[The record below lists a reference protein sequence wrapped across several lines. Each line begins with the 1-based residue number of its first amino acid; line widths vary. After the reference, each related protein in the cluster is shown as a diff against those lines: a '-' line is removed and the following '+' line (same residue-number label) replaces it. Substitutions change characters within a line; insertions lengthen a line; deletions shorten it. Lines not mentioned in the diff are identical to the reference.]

1 MDIQSVAIGMNST
14 VDDDK
19 HIILLDFDEVTI
31 DDVRESV
38 AELQEFWNLADA
50 DIFKTKNGFHAYFW
64 YDHVPY
70 DRLKMIIN
78 YARHVDPMFKY
89 ISKYYDR
96 KTIRIAG
103 KYKEK
108 DIFFEETI
116 KGVRF
121 PTKIER
127 DIGNLKKN
135 ERKILENSL

>member
-31 DDVRESV
+31 HEVRESV

-116 KGVRF
+116 KGTRF

>member
-14 VDDDK
+14 VDADK